1 MSHSALGKPDVKAR
15 PQAQAPFCMVPL
27 EIAADPDLSPGA
39 KLLFGVILTLTKGAW
54 GRCCARNEKLAEMT
68 GLCVEQVRR
77 LLRDLEDRDLIAR
90 IMEGNQRIEIKIKWT
105 PAQIQNV
112 PGGGYK
118 MPAVQIQ
125 NVPPYEIPDEMT
137 EDSAARP
144 KKRKPRCFPIDQ
156 NCNLPA
162 PPVPDDDPAATA
174 AAWALGPRHFVE
186 LARIAA
192 EGGAP

>member
-1 MSHSALGKPDVKAR
+1 MSHSARQTRAVKAR

-27 EIAADPDLSPGA
+27 EIAADPNLSPGA
-39 KLLFGVILTLTKGAW
+39 KILFAVILTLTKGAW

-112 PGGGYK
+112 PGGG
-118 MPAVQIQ
+118 IQ
-125 NVPPYEIPDEMT
+125 NARCTDTKCPP
-137 EDSAARP
+137 
-144 KKRKPRCFPIDQ
+144 
-156 NCNLPA
+156 
-162 PPVPDDDPAATA
+162 
-174 AAWALGPRHFVE
+174 
-186 LARIAA
+186 
-192 EGGAP
+192 